1 MKSKAAI
8 WTISGLFIAAMMVA
22 VLGFAGVGATSQ
34 HGSAVSAQA
43 KTADS
48 AQAADKEKSNG
59 AYQTTR
65 VFWPIWSGQR

>member
-8 WTISGLFIAAMMVA
+8 WAFSGLFLVAMMVA
-22 VLGFAGVGATSQ
+22 VLGISSVGATSQ
-34 HGSAVSAQA
+34 LGSAASAQIEA
-43 KTADS
+43 AAS

-65 VFWPIWSGQR
+65 VFWPIWSGQH